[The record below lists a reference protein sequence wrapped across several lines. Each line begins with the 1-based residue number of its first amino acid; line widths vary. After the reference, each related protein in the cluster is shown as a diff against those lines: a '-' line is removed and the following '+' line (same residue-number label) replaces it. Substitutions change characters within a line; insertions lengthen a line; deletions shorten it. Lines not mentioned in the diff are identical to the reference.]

1 MRPDVDE
8 PIRTLVVEDDPLL
21 AEAHR
26 TFVQRVPGF
35 AVAGVA
41 GHGAEALRF
50 VAQHQIDLVL
60 LDFYLPDISGLEV
73 CRSLRAHG
81 AAVDVIAVTSA
92 RDLDVVRT
100 ALAYGVVQYLLK
112 PFSFATFRDRL
123 ERYADYR
130 RQMSRAGPAIDQRGL
145 DRAFAALRDPADP
158 QAPKGLS
165 AETLATVVRHLRT
178 DGGNLAAANVAAAV
192 GISRVT
198 ARRYLEHL
206 AAQHLADRTPR
217 HGGTGRPEYL
227 YRWSGD

>member
-1 MRPDVDE
+1 MAGE

-26 TFVQRVPGF
+26 TFVRRLPGF
-35 AVAGVA
+35 AVADVA
-41 GHGAEALRF
+41 DCGTAALRF
-50 VAQHQIDLVL
+50 VAQHPVDLVL
-60 LDFYLPDISGLEV
+60 LDFYLPDMNGLAV

-130 RQMSRAGPAIDQRGL
+130 RQMSGAGPSVDQRDL
-145 DRAFAALRDPADP
+145 DRAFAALREPAAA

-165 AETLATVVRHLRT
+165 ADTLAAVVRHLRT
-178 DGGNLAAANVAAAV
+178 DGGNLTAADVAAAV
-192 GISRVT
+192 EVSRVT

-206 AAQHLADRTPR
+206 ASQHLADRAQR
-217 HGGTGRPEYL
+217 HGGTGRPEFL
-227 YRWSGD
+227 YRWSGN

>member
-1 MRPDVDE
+1 VRPDADE
-8 PIRTLVVEDDPLL
+8 PIRALVVEDDPLL

-41 GHGAEALRF
+41 GHGVEALRF

-81 AAVDVIAVTSA
+81 AAVDVIEVTSA

-130 RQMSRAGPAIDQRGL
+130 RQMSRAGPARVSLPLVGGL
-145 DRAFAALRDPADP
+145 GRLGGQAGRRPGRAP
-158 QAPKGLS
+158 
-165 AETLATVVRHLRT
+165 
-178 DGGNLAAANVAAAV
+178 V
-192 GISRVT
+192 GMRS
-198 ARRYLEHL
+198 
-206 AAQHLADRTPR
+206 TPR
-217 HGGTGRPEYL
+217 PASRQNG
-227 YRWSGD
+227 